1 MTVNAG
7 KTMVEVDR
15 ETTGKK
21 HYFIKIP
28 KKGVHWSPSRAYAV
42 RQGKLAA
49 KNGFPK
55 TASVIG
61 ILLRIRGCGKGNGDF
76 TLRRGRL
83 YRVKSL

>member
-1 MTVNAG
+1 MTYNAG
-7 KTMVEVDR
+7 RTTVEVDR

-28 KKGVHWSPSRAYAV
+28 KKGVYWSPSRAYAV

-49 KNGFPK
+49 KNMFPK
-55 TASVIG
+55 TAIIIG
-61 ILLRIRGCGKGNGDF
+61 IILTIRGCGKENGDF
-76 TLRRGRL
+76 TLRRGKL

>member
-1 MTVNAG
+1 MTYNAG
-7 KTMVEVDR
+7 RTVVEVNR

-21 HYFIKIP
+21 HYFIKTP
-28 KKGVHWSPSRAYAV
+28 KEGVYWSPSRAYAV
-42 RQGKLAA
+42 RQGKLVA

-61 ILLRIRGCGKGNGDF
+61 IVLTIRGCGKENGDF
-76 TLRRGRL
+76 TLRRGKL